1 MLSGPKPLT
10 TEFMKFSVVF
20 KVALQSLRTHK
31 LRTTLALLGIV
42 IGIAAVIVMTAVG
55 EGAKQKTLDEI
66 EKMGKNL
73 IIVNAGE
80 IKMRHGVPR
89 IKGNVTTLKT
99 KDSRKIAE
107 NSSYVS
113 KAAPGHFLPLE
124 IKYGNGILRSNI
136 MGTTPDFLEIRNF
149 DILSGEFFTWSDV
162 KSSRRVAVI
171 GESVAKDLFVDDD
184 PLDQVIRIRKIPFKV
199 IGITKGKG
207 MEVDG
212 RDEDNQVFIPIST
225 ALRRLFNQT
234 YISTI
239 YAQAT
244 EKDDI
249 EEAVQEVKDILRS
262 EHKLPSYKDDD
273 FTIRNQL
280 ELIKTK
286 EETSRIFTMLIAGV
300 AAISLLVAGIGILAV
315 MLISVR
321 ERTLEIGVRRAVGAK
336 KRDILTQFIVES
348 LLLSLNGGIVG
359 IVLGMIISYAVSLTT
374 KWDLIVP
381 NNIIIISF
389 FVALFIGM
397 FFGVYPA
404 RKAAALNPI
413 DALRSE

>member
-1 MLSGPKPLT
+1 
-10 TEFMKFSVVF
+10 
-20 KVALQSLRTHK
+20 
-31 LRTTLALLGIV
+31 
-42 IGIAAVIVMTAVG
+42 
-55 EGAKQKTLDEI
+55 
-66 EKMGKNL
+66 
-73 IIVNAGE
+73 
-80 IKMRHGVPR
+80 
-89 IKGNVTTLKT
+89 
-99 KDSRKIAE
+99 
-107 NSSYVS
+107 
-113 KAAPGHFLPLE
+113 
-124 IKYGNGILRSNI
+124 

-300 AAISLLVAGIGILAV
+300 AAISLLVAGIGILG
-315 MLISVR
+315 LC
-321 ERTLEIGVRRAVGAK
+321 
-336 KRDILTQFIVES
+336 
-348 LLLSLNGGIVG
+348 
-359 IVLGMIISYAVSLTT
+359 
-374 KWDLIVP
+374 
-381 NNIIIISF
+381 
-389 FVALFIGM
+389 LFQ
-397 FFGVYPA
+397 
-404 RKAAALNPI
+404 
-413 DALRSE
+413 SEKEHWK

>member
-1 MLSGPKPLT
+1 
-10 TEFMKFSVVF
+10 MKFSTVF
-20 KVALQSLRTHK
+20 KVALESLRTHK
-31 LRTTLALLGIV
+31 LRTILALSGIL
-42 IGIAAVIVMTAVG
+42 IGIAAVIVMTAIG
-55 EGAKQKTLDEI
+55 EGAKKKTLDEI

-73 IIVNAGE
+73 IIINAGE
-80 IKMRHGVPR
+80 VKMRHGVPR
-89 IKGNVTTLKT
+89 IRGNVTTLKT

-107 NSSYVS
+107 NSLYVS

-124 IKYGNGILRSNI
+124 IKYGNVILQTNV

-149 DILSGEFFTWSDV
+149 DILSGEFFTWQDV
-162 KSSRRVAVI
+162 KSSKRVAVI
-171 GESVAKDLFVDDD
+171 GKSVARDLFPDDD
-184 PLDQVIRIRKIPFKV
+184 PLDQIIRIRKIPFKV

-239 YAQAT
+239 YVQAT
-244 EKDDI
+244 EKGDI
-249 EEAVQEVKDILRS
+249 EEAVKEVKDILRL
-262 EHKLPSYKDDD
+262 EHKLSSFKDDD

-286 EETSRIFTMLIAGV
+286 EETAQIFTMLIAGV
-300 AAISLLVAGIGILAV
+300 AALSLLVAGIGILAV
-315 MLISVR
+315 MMISVR
-321 ERTLEIGVRRAVGAK
+321 ERTLEIGVRRAVGAR
-336 KRDILTQFIVES
+336 KRDILSQFIAES
-348 LLLSLNGGIVG
+348 LILSLTGGIAG
-359 IVLGMIISYAVSLTT
+359 IVLGMIISYVVSLTT

-389 FVALFIGM
+389 LVALFIGV

-413 DALRSE
+413 DALKCE

>member
-1 MLSGPKPLT
+1 
-10 TEFMKFSVVF
+10 MKSSIVFSVAF
-20 KVALQSLRTHK
+20 QNLHTHK
-31 LRTTLALLGIV
+31 LRSSLALLGIV

-55 EGAKQKTLDEI
+55 EGAKKKTLDEI

-73 IIVNAGE
+73 IIINAGE
-80 IKMRHGVPR
+80 VKMRHGVPR
-89 IKGNVTTLKT
+89 IRGNVTSLKT
-99 KDSRKIAE
+99 RDSKKILE
-107 NSSYVS
+107 NSQYIS
-113 KAAPGHFLPLE
+113 KAAPSHFQALE
-124 IKYGNGILRSNI
+124 IKYGNGILMSNI
-136 MGTTPDFLEIRNF
+136 VGTTPEFLGVRNF
-149 DILSGEFFTWSDV
+149 DILSGHFFTMQDL
-162 KSSRRVAVI
+162 KSFKRVAVI

-184 PLDQVIRIRKIPFKV
+184 PIDKVIKIRKIPFRV
-199 IGITKGKG
+199 IGITRGKG
-207 MEVDG
+207 MEADG

-244 EKDDI
+244 EKEDI
-249 EEAVQEVKDILRS
+249 VEAVKEVKEILRI
-262 EHKLPSYKDDD
+262 EHKLPSFKDDD

-286 EETSRIFTMLIAGV
+286 EETARIFTMLIAGV

-315 MLISVR
+315 MMISVR
-321 ERTLEIGVRRAVGAK
+321 ERTLEIGIRRAVGAK
-336 KRDILTQFIVES
+336 ERDILTQFLVES
-348 LLLSLNGGIVG
+348 LILSLNGGIVG
-359 IVLGMIISYAVSLTT
+359 LALGLIISYVVSATT

-381 NNIIIISF
+381 DFIVVISF
-389 FVALFIGM
+389 LVTLLIGL

-413 DALRSE
+413 DALKCE

>member
-1 MLSGPKPLT
+1 
-10 TEFMKFSVVF
+10 MKSSIVFS
-20 KVALQSLRTHK
+20 VALQNLHTHK
-31 LRTTLALLGIV
+31 LRSSLALLGIV

-55 EGAKQKTLDEI
+55 EGAKKKTLDEI

-73 IIVNAGE
+73 IIINAGE
-80 IKMRHGVPR
+80 VKMRHGVPR
-89 IKGNVTTLKT
+89 IRGNVTSLKT
-99 KDSRKIAE
+99 RDSKKILE
-107 NSSYVS
+107 NSQYIN
-113 KAAPGHFLPLE
+113 KAAPSHFQALE
-124 IKYGNGILRSNI
+124 IKYGNGILMSNI
-136 MGTTPDFLEIRNF
+136 VGTTPEFLGVRNF
-149 DILSGEFFTWSDV
+149 DILSGHFFTLQDL
-162 KSSRRVAVI
+162 KSFKRVAVI

-184 PLDQVIRIRKIPFKV
+184 PLDKVIKIRKIPFRV
-199 IGITKGKG
+199 IGITRGKG
-207 MEVDG
+207 MEADG

-249 EEAVQEVKDILRS
+249 VEAVKEVKEILRI
-262 EHKLPSYKDDD
+262 EHKLPSFKDDD

-286 EETSRIFTMLIAGV
+286 EETARIFTMLIAGV

-315 MLISVR
+315 MMISVR
-321 ERTLEIGVRRAVGAK
+321 ERTLEIGIRRAVGAK
-336 KRDILTQFIVES
+336 KRDILTQFLVES
-348 LLLSLNGGIVG
+348 LILSLNGGIVG
-359 IVLGMIISYAVSLTT
+359 LALGLIISYVVSATT

-381 NNIIIISF
+381 DFIVVISF
-389 FVALFIGM
+389 LVTLLIGL

-413 DALRSE
+413 DALKCE

>member
-1 MLSGPKPLT
+1 
-10 TEFMKFSVVF
+10 MKSSIVFS
-20 KVALQSLRTHK
+20 VALQNLHTHK
-31 LRTTLALLGIV
+31 LRSSLALLGIV

-55 EGAKQKTLDEI
+55 EGAKKKTLDEI

-73 IIVNAGE
+73 IIINAGE
-80 IKMRHGVPR
+80 VKMRHGVPR
-89 IKGNVTTLKT
+89 IRGNVTSLKT
-99 KDSRKIAE
+99 RDSKKILE
-107 NSSYVS
+107 NSQYIN
-113 KAAPGHFLPLE
+113 KAAPSHFQALE
-124 IKYGNGILRSNI
+124 IKYGNGILMSNI
-136 MGTTPDFLEIRNF
+136 VGTTPEFLGVRNF
-149 DILSGEFFTWSDV
+149 DILSGHFFTMQDL
-162 KSSRRVAVI
+162 KSFKRVAVI

-184 PLDQVIRIRKIPFKV
+184 PIDKVIKIRKIPFRV
-199 IGITKGKG
+199 IGITRGKG
-207 MEVDG
+207 MEADG

-249 EEAVQEVKDILRS
+249 VEAVKEVKEILRI
-262 EHKLPSYKDDD
+262 EHKLPSFKDDD

-286 EETSRIFTMLIAGV
+286 EETARIFTMLIAGV

-315 MLISVR
+315 MMISVR
-321 ERTLEIGVRRAVGAK
+321 ERTLEIGIRRAVGAK
-336 KRDILTQFIVES
+336 ERDILTQFLVES
-348 LLLSLNGGIVG
+348 LILSLNGGIVG
-359 IVLGMIISYAVSLTT
+359 LALGLIISYVVSATT

-381 NNIIIISF
+381 DFIVVISF
-389 FVALFIGM
+389 LVTLLIGL

-413 DALRSE
+413 DALKCE

>member
-1 MLSGPKPLT
+1 
-10 TEFMKFSVVF
+10 
-20 KVALQSLRTHK
+20 
-31 LRTTLALLGIV
+31 LGIV

-55 EGAKQKTLDEI
+55 EGAKKKTLDEI

-73 IIVNAGE
+73 IIINAGE
-80 IKMRHGVPR
+80 VKMRHGVPR
-89 IKGNVTTLKT
+89 IRGNVTSLKT
-99 KDSRKIAE
+99 RDSKKILE
-107 NSSYVS
+107 NSQYIN
-113 KAAPGHFLPLE
+113 KAAPSHFQALE
-124 IKYGNGILRSNI
+124 IKYGNGILMSNI
-136 MGTTPDFLEIRNF
+136 VGTTPEFLGVRNF
-149 DILSGEFFTWSDV
+149 DILSGHFFTMQDL
-162 KSSRRVAVI
+162 KSFKRVAVI

-184 PLDQVIRIRKIPFKV
+184 PIDKVIKIRKIPFRV
-199 IGITKGKG
+199 IGITRGKG
-207 MEVDG
+207 MEADG

-249 EEAVQEVKDILRS
+249 VEAVKEVKEILRI
-262 EHKLPSYKDDD
+262 EHKLPSFKDDD

-286 EETSRIFTMLIAGV
+286 EETARIFTMLIAGV

-315 MLISVR
+315 MMISVR
-321 ERTLEIGVRRAVGAK
+321 ERTLEIGIRRAVGAK
-336 KRDILTQFIVES
+336 ERDILTQFLVES
-348 LLLSLNGGIVG
+348 LILSLNGGIVG
-359 IVLGMIISYAVSLTT
+359 LALGLIISYVVSATT

-381 NNIIIISF
+381 DFIVVISF
-389 FVALFIGM
+389 LVTLLIGL

-413 DALRSE
+413 DALKCE

>member
-1 MLSGPKPLT
+1 
-10 TEFMKFSVVF
+10 MKSSIVFSV
-20 KVALQSLRTHK
+20 ALKNLHTHK
-31 LRTTLALLGIV
+31 LRSSLALLGIV

-55 EGAKQKTLDEI
+55 EGAKKKTLDEI

-73 IIVNAGE
+73 IIINAGE
-80 IKMRHGVPR
+80 VKMRHGVPR
-89 IKGNVTTLKT
+89 IRGNVTSLKT
-99 KDSRKIAE
+99 RDSKKILE
-107 NSSYVS
+107 NSQYIS
-113 KAAPGHFLPLE
+113 KAAPSHFQALE
-124 IKYGNGILRSNI
+124 IKYGNGILMSNI
-136 MGTTPDFLEIRNF
+136 VGTTPEFLGVRNF
-149 DILSGEFFTWSDV
+149 DILSGHFFTMQDL
-162 KSSRRVAVI
+162 KSFKRVAVI

-184 PLDQVIRIRKIPFKV
+184 PLDKVIKIRKIPFRV
-199 IGITKGKG
+199 IGITRGKG
-207 MEVDG
+207 MEADG

-249 EEAVQEVKDILRS
+249 VEAVKEVKEILRI
-262 EHKLPSYKDDD
+262 EHKLPSFKDDD

-286 EETSRIFTMLIAGV
+286 EETARIFTMLIAGV

-315 MLISVR
+315 MMISVR
-321 ERTLEIGVRRAVGAK
+321 ERTLEIGIRRAVGAK
-336 KRDILTQFIVES
+336 ERDILTQFLVES
-348 LLLSLNGGIVG
+348 LILSLNGGIVG
-359 IVLGMIISYAVSLTT
+359 LALGLIISYVVSATT

-381 NNIIIISF
+381 DFIVVISF
-389 FVALFIGM
+389 LVTLLIGL

-413 DALRSE
+413 DALKCE